1 MNEMDC
7 LINKRE
13 LLEFLNRVD
22 GIIADG
28 TVEAPTLYKQIIADI
43 EQFPPAEKKGV
54 VPDTIEQNTFVD
66 YKMCNDKETAI
77 EILEFI
83 KLSYEAQSDKAG
95 VRKYID
101 ALQIAIYTL
110 KNQISMAKSVSAK
123 AIFDKYCDYS
133 SSCDKCSKKVRRL
146 CVKKD
151 RISQKLIRIAK
162 EFFKCENCSGNG
174 NCLLKPEICRD
185 KHNKPWFSPKGGK
198 R

>member
-1 MNEMDC
+1 MDC

-13 LLEFLNRVD
+13 LIEYLNKVD

-28 TVEAPTLYKQIIADI
+28 TVEAPTLYKQIISDI
-43 EQFPPAEKKGV
+43 EQFPAAGQVTVNPID
-54 VPDTIEQNTFVD
+54 PITFKD

-77 EILEFI
+77 ELLEFI
-83 KLSYEAQSDKAG
+83 KLSYEAQTDKAG
-95 VRKYID
+95 VHKYID

-110 KNQISMAKSVSAK
+110 KNQISMSKSVSAK
-123 AIFDKYCDYS
+123 AIFDKYCSYS
-133 SSCDKCSKKVRRL
+133 SSCDECSKKVRRL
-146 CVKKD
+146 CTKKD
-151 RISQKLIRIAK
+151 RISQKLIKIAK